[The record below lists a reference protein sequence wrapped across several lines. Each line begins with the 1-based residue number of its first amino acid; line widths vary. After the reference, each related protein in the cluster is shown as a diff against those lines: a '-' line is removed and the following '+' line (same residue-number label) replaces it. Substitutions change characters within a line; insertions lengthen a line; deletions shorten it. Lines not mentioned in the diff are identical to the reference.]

1 MKTID
6 FSYFIERYNA
16 GEMNEA
22 EKAWFYNE
30 LGGNKNLRD
39 EVSLRQKADMVIKDH
54 DIIQLR
60 NKLSAI
66 EKRRAETLSGNGN
79 RKHMPLTRAAVFAGI
94 ILAGS
99 LAFIGTRN
107 LTTEEILDR
116 FYNSYEVTANLRS
129 AEVQVNTAY
138 TTAMEYYDT
147 RDYRGAA
154 QYFSKVL
161 PGDPKYM
168 QSTMLYGVSAFEEK
182 NFPAAKQSFTEVI
195 NNNDN
200 LYLEDAHWYLAL
212 CYLKTGEKVRA
223 VDELTYIKKSGNI
236 YSNDARKILR
246 RIK

>member
-22 EKAWFYNE
+22 EKAWFRKE
-30 LGGNKNLRD
+30 LGDNENLRD

-54 DIIQLR
+54 DIISLR

-66 EKRRAETLSGNGN
+66 EKRRAETLPGNGN

-107 LTTEEILDR
+107 IQTEEIFDR

-129 AEVQVNTAY
+129 METHVNSDFAV
-138 TTAMEYYDT
+138 AIDYYNIK
-147 RDYRGAA
+147 DYRSAA
-154 QYFSKVL
+154 LCFSKV
-161 PGDPKYM
+161 PDSDPKYM
-168 QSTMLYGVSAFEEK
+168 ESTMLYGVSEFEEM
-182 NFPAAKQSFTEVI
+182 NFPEAKQSFEEVI
-195 NNNDN
+195 SNNDN
-200 LYLEDAHWYLAL
+200 LFLEDANWYLAL
-212 CYLKTGEKVRA
+212 CHLKTGDKESA
-223 VDELTYIKKSGNI
+223 ITELTSIKKSRSI
-236 YSNDARKILR
+236 YSSDARKILR